1 MSGNT
6 NYGSGTTNSNGTNNT
21 SLGIDVLSNT
31 ESSTTNN
38 SGVGAYS
45 LANNTTGIS
54 NVAVGSNSLLT
65 NTTGNYNTGLG
76 TAALVFNSTGS
87 SNVSVGSNSLEY
99 NTTGSSNVGLG
110 TQTLYNNTTGGD
122 NTSIGTYSQYTNTS
136 GSYNVSLG
144 SDTLYTNTASN
155 NTAVG
160 YGAMYLNTT
169 GTENV
174 AVGTDSLNGNTAG
187 SYNSALGVIAGSSN
201 TTGNYNTF
209 LGYNSGSSGSTGYY
223 STAIGYNSRFT
234 GNNQIVLG
242 TTSEIVI
249 VPGVFQLGRTSGNVT
264 TGVTGAVYYNPINQS
279 LYTSNGVNWIPQY
292 GVKGV
297 TGIYEPNALVA
308 EPGYSCGVT
317 LTNRPNGGYDIQLA
331 AATVSTPGI
340 VTTGL
345 QIFEGDKRFSGGI
358 SYTNIQNGDLDVMN
372 FLNLLPKSS
381 GDIVSFPTPTIYYN
395 SNPLL
400 TGAAALYIKGTLG
413 GYPAFD
419 VAVKSFIIDHPTD
432 NEKYLVHGCLEG
444 PEAGVYYRGT
454 DKITNGESVV
464 VKLPSY
470 VEKLANNFTV
480 HVTPI
485 YNGKIVACNASR
497 VEKGQFLVYGPN
509 CEFDWVVYA
518 SRGAIGVEP
527 YKKDV
532 VVKGDG
538 PYKYTA

>member
-1 MSGNT
+1 
-6 NYGSGTTNSNGTNNT
+6 
-21 SLGIDVLSNT
+21 
-31 ESSTTNN
+31 
-38 SGVGAYS
+38 
-45 LANNTTGIS
+45 
-54 NVAVGSNSLLT
+54 
-65 NTTGNYNTGLG
+65 
-76 TAALVFNSTGS
+76 
-87 SNVSVGSNSLEY
+87 
-99 NTTGSSNVGLG
+99 
-110 TQTLYNNTTGGD
+110 
-122 NTSIGTYSQYTNTS
+122 
-136 GSYNVSLG
+136 
-144 SDTLYTNTASN
+144 
-155 NTAVG
+155 
-160 YGAMYLNTT
+160 MYLNTT
-169 GTENV
+169 GTKNV

-209 LGYNSGSSGSTGYY
+209 LGYNSGSSGSTGSY
-223 STAIGYNSRFT
+223 STAIGYNSKFVSDH
-234 GNNQIVLG
+234 QIVLG
-242 TTSEIVI
+242 TTAEV
-249 VPGVFQLGRTSGNVT
+249 VTVAGVLQLGRTSGNVT
-264 TGVTGAVYYNPINQS
+264 TGVTGAIYYDASVNAV
-279 LYTSNGVNWIPQY
+279 YTSNGVDWIPQY

-297 TGIYEPNALVA
+297 TGIYEP
-308 EPGYSCGVT
+308 GYTCGVT

-345 QIFEGDKRFSGGI
+345 QTFEGDKRFSGGI
-358 SYTNIQNGDLDVMN
+358 SYTNIQQGDLLEMN

-381 GDIVSFPTPTIYYN
+381 GDIVSLATPTIYYN
-395 SNPLL
+395 SNPALS
-400 TGAAALYIKGTLG
+400 GASVLYIKGSPFTGL
-413 GYPAFD
+413 PFD
-419 VAVKSFIIDHPTD
+419 VPVKSFIIDHPTD
-432 NEKYLVHGCLEG
+432 KEKYLVHGCLEG

-538 PYKYTA
+538 PYKYIA